1 MLSAAGVVAAVR
13 HRAEMMESVPSLP
26 ESSGVEP
33 VLQPLYARDF
43 QCIGAACEDTCCEG
57 WTVKVDEASYHK
69 YQALPPGP
77 VRELMRLNLV
87 EIKTVQTSRVFAE
100 IRMTAEEAC
109 PFLDIDRLCM
119 IQKEHGEEYLSGVC
133 SQYPRMN
140 QSFGGRTEQT
150 LVLSCPAAAR
160 LVLLHPEL
168 LREPTLTEAGGR
180 YGSFQ
185 PAREGDGHGAV
196 EGGEDLAEYFWTVR
210 SFALMLLKDRSYPVW
225 QRLFLLGMMAKRL
238 ETLQIERRI
247 GECPALLNEYA
258 IFAGNGS
265 LRPAMDQIPALP
277 TLQLTLV
284 LHLLGERARM
294 RKVTPRFDGCLDRF
308 MEGLGCAAGRAA
320 QALTPTYIRAFKQ
333 HYRPWREANP
343 GVVENYLLNAAM
355 GSAFPVGLNGPGRGS
370 VRGVHPWHEHLRL
383 AIHYGLIQGLLIG
396 MAAHGGGAFGT
407 EDAILL
413 IQSFVKTFEHN
424 PGFIE
429 KVIELLDKQGL
440 NNSRGLAAFVRD
452 PV

>member
-1 MLSAAGVVAAVR
+1 MQREWVSPCGRGVVTMAS
-13 HRAEMMESVPSLP
+13 HPD
-26 ESSGVEP
+26 SSGVEP
-33 VLQPLYARDF
+33 ALLPLYAQEF

-69 YQALPPGP
+69 YQALPPGA
-77 VRELMRLNLV
+77 VQESMRLNLV
-87 EIKTVQTSRVFAE
+87 QIATNQTSRVYAE
-100 IRMTAEEAC
+100 IRMTAEEVC
-109 PFLDIDRLCM
+109 PFLDTDRLCT

-140 QSFGGRTEQT
+140 QSFGGRSEQT

-168 LREPTLTEAGGR
+168 LREPTQLGAGGR
-180 YGSFQ
+180 YRSFESPRAVGRP
-185 PAREGDGHGAV
+185 PAPGAG
-196 EGGEDLAEYFWTVR
+196 EEDLTFYFWTIR
-210 SFALMLLKDRSYPVW
+210 TFALMLLKDRSYPIW

-238 ETLQIERRI
+238 ESLQAEHRI
-247 GECPALLNEYA
+247 AECPTLLNEYA
-258 IFAGNGS
+258 VFAGNGS
-265 LRPAMDQIPALP
+265 LRPAMDEIPSLP
-277 TLQLTLV
+277 ALQLTLV
-284 LHLLGERARM
+284 MHLLGERARM

-308 MEGLGCAAGRAA
+308 MDGLGCGPGRAA
-320 QALTPTYIRAFKQ
+320 EALTPAYLRAFRE

-343 GVVENYLLNAAM
+343 GIIENYLLNAAM
-355 GSAFPVGLNGPGRGS
+355 GSAFPIGLNAPQRGL
-370 VRGVHPWHEHLRL
+370 HPWHEHLRL

-396 MAAHGGGAFGT
+396 MAAHTGPAFST

-429 KVIELLDKQGL
+429 KVIDLLERQGL

-452 PV
+452 PA